1 MYRGINRG
9 MDRGM
14 DKKWLDRDID
24 RGMIVGTEVFRTV
37 TAEAVCRI

>member
-24 RGMIVGTEVFRTV
+24 RGMIVGTEGWIYIGISTGM
-37 TAEAVCRI
+37 